1 MEKSWHVVH
10 ILFLGHLWLAGKDI
24 CGEATK
30 VSNSQV
36 HLAGKV
42 IVTKMK
48 FHDLQNSVVHDAELR
63 NQCLLLYWC

>member
-1 MEKSWHVVH
+1 MALLH
-10 ILFLGHLWLAGKDI
+10 ILFPGHLWLTRKDI

-36 HLAGKV
+36 HFAGKE
-42 IVTKMK
+42 IVTKIK
-48 FHDLQNSVVHDAELR
+48 FHDLENSVVHDVELR